1 MSNPAL
7 LLPALLCAMTCGFFA
22 TNVRSVELMLSGNRF
37 AAKNAAAAA
46 AFGLAALICLGGAL

>member
-1 MSNPAL
+1 MTHPAL
-7 LLPALLCAMTCGFFA
+7 ILPALLCAGTFWFFV
-22 TNVRSVELMLSGNRF
+22 TNVRVELMLSDNRL